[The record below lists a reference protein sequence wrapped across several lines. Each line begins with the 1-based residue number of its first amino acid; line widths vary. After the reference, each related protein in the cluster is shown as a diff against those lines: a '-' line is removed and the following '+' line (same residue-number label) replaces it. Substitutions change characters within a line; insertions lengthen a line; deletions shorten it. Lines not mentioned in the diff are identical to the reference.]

1 MKEEVVSSHEDLKDK
16 YIFLEV
22 YSAWETVV
30 LRATEDVLLSSVV
43 EER

>member
-1 MKEEVVSSHEDLKDK
+1 MKEKVVSSHEDLKDK

-22 YSAWETVV
+22 CSAWETVV

>member
-22 YSAWETVV
+22 SAWETVV
-30 LRATEDVLLSSVV
+30 LRATEDVPLSSVV